1 MGDERDQSRKR
12 GQQLGGRDGG
22 SLWIAHGDV
31 CSTPVLLSLWTLPQL
46 PDCSLDLSFPICTAR
61 LIL

>member
-22 SLWIAHGDV
+22 SLWVAHGDV
-31 CSTPVLLSLWTLPQL
+31 CSTPVLLSPWTSVSPSVQQG
-46 PDCSLDLSFPICTAR
+46 SSFEMP
-61 LIL
+61 